1 MPKAKRSQPSDQD
14 DIEQTPDITEN
25 MSEVDLDAHKAKIE
39 KAEDLRWLAEDPP
52 NFFTCPSDRSVLKLR
67 GIFKYMH
74 HSGVLSTGEHW
85 ECPDCGYVCWRYL
98 PPAEVPAEFTDGF
111 PF

>member
-1 MPKAKRSQPSDQD
+1 MPKRKPAWTED
-14 DIEQTPDITEN
+14 DDNIPETPDLADELN
-25 MSEVDLDAHKAKIE
+25 EVDRELFNDRNARSRE
-39 KAEDLRWLAEDPP
+39 RQSPEPDLP
-52 NFFTCPSDRSVLKLR
+52 NFFTCSSDGTVLKLR

-74 HSGVLSTGEHW
+74 HTGVLATGEHW

-98 PPAEVPAEFTDGF
+98 PPETGPSEFPADF